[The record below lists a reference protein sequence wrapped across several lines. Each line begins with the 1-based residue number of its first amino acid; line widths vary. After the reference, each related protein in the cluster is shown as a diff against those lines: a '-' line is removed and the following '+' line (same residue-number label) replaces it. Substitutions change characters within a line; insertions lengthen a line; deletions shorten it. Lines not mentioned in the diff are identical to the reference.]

1 MNDTYNSHYCSS
13 LSVDSEN
20 RHTLFIYVCESVA
33 SAHRIVKD
41 FPLGRLLATIMLM
54 NNDANNM
61 DLQAYDQAIDYL
73 YGLINFEMRRHDRY
87 MASKLDASRPHR
99 LMEFLGNPHREFPS
113 IHIAGTKGKGS
124 VAAICAASLQAA
136 GYRVGLY
143 TSPHVQEFRERIR
156 ILTPDDP
163 DGRIPPADFVRLMD
177 RLKTAVAAVEDITW
191 FEVVTAIAFLHFAQ
205 QKVDVAVVEVGL
217 GGRLDA
223 TNVVTPLVSVITR
236 LSFDHTDLL
245 GNTLSQIAW
254 EKGGII
260 KPGIPVVTAPQQLE
274 AQNKLVE
281 IAVERESPISIVGQN
296 WKFEGRKQELV
307 ITRSP
312 SDFCPHPS
320 AFPLALVGD
329 HQVENGAVAVAALA
343 TVQPQLPNLTL
354 DAVRTGLA
362 TVQWNGRLQ
371 TLHESPATP
380 TILLD
385 CAHNVDSAIRL
396 RHALT
401 HDYQYEKLWLIFG
414 ASAGKD
420 VAGMLTELLP
430 LAAGA
435 VATIST
441 HPRADAPEDIVR
453 LAAQAGYTMTAN
465 PDLTQAVSQ
474 TWQKA
479 GPHDLICVTGSIF
492 VVGDLLNQWENLQS
506 ILLFPGIADNKTA
519 VSE

>member
-1 MNDTYNSHYCSS
+1 MD
-13 LSVDSEN
+13 DD
-20 RHTLFIYVCESVA
+20 A
-33 SAHRIVKD
+33 D
-41 FPLGRLLATIMLM
+41 
-54 NNDANNM
+54 NNAYE
-61 DLQAYDQAIDYL
+61 QALDYL

-87 MASKLDASRPHR
+87 MASKLDASRSQR
-99 LMEFLGNPHREFPS
+99 LMDFLGNPHQQFPS

-124 VAAICAASLQAA
+124 VAAICAASLRAA

-156 ILTPDDP
+156 ILTPDDA
-163 DGRIPPADFVRLMD
+163 DGRIPPPDFVQLLA
-177 RLKTAVAAVEDITW
+177 RLKTAVAAIDDITW

-205 QKVDVAVVEVGL
+205 QGVDVAVVEVGL

-260 KPGIPVVTAPQQLE
+260 KPGVPVVTAPQQPE
-274 AQNKLVE
+274 ALKRLQA
-281 IAVERESPISIVGQN
+281 IAAERQSPISIVGQN
-296 WKFEGRKQELV
+296 WQFEGRRQKAESRKQEL
-307 ITRSP
+307 IIMQSP
-312 SDFCPHPS
+312 SSFCPHPS

-329 HQVENGAVAVAALA
+329 HQVENGAVAIAALA
-343 TVQPQLPNLTL
+343 AVQPQLSNLTL

-371 TLHESPATP
+371 TLYEAPDTP
-380 TILLD
+380 TLLVD
-385 CAHNVDSAIRL
+385 CAHNVDSATRL

-401 HDYQYEKLWLIFG
+401 HDYQYEKLWLVYG

-420 VAGMLTELLP
+420 VAGMLAELLP

-441 HPRADAPEDIVR
+441 HPRADQPEEIVT
-453 LAAQAGYTMTAN
+453 LAAQAGFSMAAEADLVTAV
-465 PDLTQAVSQ
+465 TQ

-479 GPHDLICVTGSIF
+479 GPNDLICVTGSIF

-506 ILLFPGIADNKTA
+506 KLLSQNKPVTKPAVPG
-519 VSE
+519 

>member
-1 MNDTYNSHYCSS
+1 MND
-13 LSVDSEN
+13 
-20 RHTLFIYVCESVA
+20 
-33 SAHRIVKD
+33 
-41 FPLGRLLATIMLM
+41 G
-54 NNDANNM
+54 NNDTDM
-61 DLQAYDQAIDYL
+61 KTYDEAIDYL

-87 MASKLDASRPHR
+87 MASKLDAARPHR
-99 LMEFLGNPHREFPS
+99 LMEFLGNPHRQFPS

-124 VAAICAASLQAA
+124 VAAMCATSLRAA

-156 ILTPDDP
+156 ILTPDDG
-163 DGRIPPADFVRLMD
+163 DGRIPPADFVRLMGQ
-177 RLKTAVAAVEDITW
+177 LKTAVAAIEDITW

-205 QKVDVAVVEVGL
+205 QGVDVAVVEVGL

-245 GNTLSQIAW
+245 GNTLAQIAW

-260 KPGIPVVTAPQQLE
+260 KPGVPVVTAPQQPE
-274 AQNKLVE
+274 AHDKLVE
-281 IAVERESPISIVGQN
+281 IAAERGSPISIVGQN
-296 WKFEGRKQELV
+296 WRFEGRREKGEGRKQELV

-312 SDFCPHPS
+312 SHFCPQPS

-329 HQVENGAVAVAALA
+329 HQVENGAIAVAALA
-343 TVQPQLPNLTL
+343 AVQPQLPDLTL
-354 DAVRTGLA
+354 DAVRVGLA

-371 TLHESPATP
+371 ILHETPNTP

-401 HDYQYEKLWLIFG
+401 HDYEYENLWLIFG

-420 VAGMLTELLP
+420 VAGMLAELLP

-441 HPRADAPEDIVR
+441 HPRADTPEEIVH
-453 LAAQAGYTMTAN
+453 LAAQSGHSMTTNHNLA
-465 PDLTQAVSQ
+465 QAVVQ

-479 GPHDLICVTGSIF
+479 GPRDLICVTGSIF

-506 ILLFPGIADNKTA
+506 ELLASNVPIEKTA
-519 VSE
+519 VPR

>member
-1 MNDTYNSHYCSS
+1 MNDEADN
-13 LSVDSEN
+13 
-20 RHTLFIYVCESVA
+20 
-33 SAHRIVKD
+33 K
-41 FPLGRLLATIMLM
+41 
-54 NNDANNM
+54 
-61 DLQAYDQAIDYL
+61 AYDQAIDYL

-87 MASKLDASRPHR
+87 MASKLDALRSHR
-99 LMEFLGNPHREFPS
+99 LMDFLGNPHQQFPS

-124 VAAICAASLQAA
+124 VAAMCAASLRAA

-156 ILTPDDP
+156 ILTPDDS
-163 DGRIPPADFVRLMD
+163 DGRIPQPAFVHLMD
-177 RLKTAVAAVEDITW
+177 RLKTAVAAIEEITW
-191 FEVVTAIAFLHFAQ
+191 FEVVTAIAFLYFAQ

-245 GNTLSQIAW
+245 GNTLAQIAW

-260 KPGIPVVTAPQQLE
+260 KPGVPVITAPQQPEALE
-274 AQNKLVE
+274 RLQE
-281 IAVERESPISIVGQN
+281 IAVERGSPISIVGQN
-296 WKFEGRKQELV
+296 WQFEGRRPKAESRKQELL
-307 ITRSP
+307 ITHSP
-312 SDFCPHPS
+312 SDFCPHSS

-343 TVQPQLPNLTL
+343 AVQPHLTGLTL
-354 DAVRTGLA
+354 DAIRAGLA

-371 TLHESPATP
+371 TIHEAPNTP
-380 TILLD
+380 TLLVD

-401 HDYQYEKLWLIFG
+401 HDYQFDKLWLIYG

-420 VAGMLTELLP
+420 IAGMLAELLP

-441 HPRADAPEDIVR
+441 HPRADQPDEIVA
-453 LAAQAGYTMTAN
+453 LAAQAGFSMTAED
-465 PDLTQAVSQ
+465 DLA
-474 TWQKA
+474 
-479 GPHDLICVTGSIF
+479 
-492 VVGDLLNQWENLQS
+492 
-506 ILLFPGIADNKTA
+506 TA
-519 VSE
+519 VT

>member
-1 MNDTYNSHYCSS
+1 
-13 LSVDSEN
+13 
-20 RHTLFIYVCESVA
+20 
-33 SAHRIVKD
+33 
-41 FPLGRLLATIMLM
+41 M
-54 NNDANNM
+54 NNGVNNI
-61 DLQAYDQAIDYL
+61 DTQAYEQALDYL

-87 MASKLDASRPHR
+87 MASKLDASRPQQ
-99 LMEFLGNPHREFPS
+99 LMAFLGNPHQRFPS

-124 VAAICAASLQAA
+124 VAAMCAASLRAA

-156 ILTPDDP
+156 ILTPDDA
-163 DGRIPPADFVRLMD
+163 DGRIPPSNFVHLMD
-177 RLKTAVAAVEDITW
+177 QLKTAVTAIEEITW

-205 QKVDVAVVEVGL
+205 QGIDVAVVEVGL

-260 KPGIPVVTAPQQLE
+260 KPGIPVVTAPQQPE
-274 AQNKLVE
+274 AHDKLVE
-281 IAVERESPISIVGQN
+281 IAAERGCTLSVVGQD
-296 WKFEGRKQELV
+296 WQFEGRKQELI
-307 ITRSP
+307 ITQSP
-312 SDFCPHPS
+312 SSFCPHPS

-329 HQVENGAVAVAALA
+329 HQVENAAVAVAALA
-343 TVQPQLPNLTL
+343 AAQPHLPDLTL
-354 DAVRTGLA
+354 TAVRTGLA
-362 TVQWNGRLQ
+362 TVRWNGRLQ
-371 TLHESPATP
+371 TLHKTTGTP
-380 TILLD
+380 TVLLD

-401 HDYQYEKLWLIFG
+401 QDYQYKKLWLIFG

-420 VAGMLTELLP
+420 VAGMLAELLP

-441 HPRADAPEDIVR
+441 HPRADTPEEIAA
-453 LAAQAGYTMTAN
+453 LAAQAGFSMTAE
-465 PDLTQAVSQ
+465 PDLETAVTQI
-474 TWQKA
+474 WQKA
-479 GPHDLICVTGSIF
+479 GPNDLICVTGSIF

-506 ILLFPGIADNKTA
+506 KLLSQNTPVEKPAISG
-519 VSE
+519 

>member
-1 MNDTYNSHYCSS
+1 M
-13 LSVDSEN
+13 
-20 RHTLFIYVCESVA
+20 SVA
-33 SAHRIVKD
+33 SAICLVKD
-41 FPLGRLLATIMLM
+41 FPLGRLLATILLM
-54 NNDANNM
+54 NDDADNNAYE
-61 DLQAYDQAIDYL
+61 QALDYL

-87 MASKLDASRPHR
+87 MAAKLDASRSQR
-99 LMEFLGNPHREFPS
+99 LMDFLGNPHQQFPS

-124 VAAICAASLQAA
+124 VAAICAASLRAA

-156 ILTPDDP
+156 ILTPDDA
-163 DGRIPPADFVRLMD
+163 DGRIPPPDFVQLMA
-177 RLKTAVAAVEDITW
+177 RLKTAVAAIDDITW
-191 FEVVTAIAFLHFAQ
+191 FEVVTAIAFLYFAQ
-205 QKVDVAVVEVGL
+205 QDVDVAVVEVGL

-260 KPGIPVVTAPQQLE
+260 KPGVPVVTAPQQPE
-274 AQNKLVE
+274 ALDKLVE
-281 IAVERESPISIVGQN
+281 IAAERQSPISIVGQN
-296 WKFEGRKQELV
+296 WQFEGKRQKAESKKQELI
-307 ITRSP
+307 ITHSP
-312 SDFCPHPS
+312 SDFCPNLS

-329 HQVENGAVAVAALA
+329 HQVENGVVAVATLA
-343 TVQPQLPNLTL
+343 AVAPHLPNLNL

-371 TLHESPATP
+371 TLHEAPDTP
-380 TILLD
+380 TLLVD

-401 HDYQYEKLWLIFG
+401 HDYGYEKLWLIFG

-420 VAGMLTELLP
+420 IAGMLAELLP

-441 HPRADAPEDIVR
+441 HPRADQPEEIVT
-453 LAAQAGYTMTAN
+453 LAAQAGFVMTAED
-465 PDLTQAVSQ
+465 DLVTAVTQ

-479 GPHDLICVTGSIF
+479 GPNDLICVTGSIF

-506 ILLFPGIADNKTA
+506 KLLFQNKPVAKPAVPG
-519 VSE
+519 

>member
-1 MNDTYNSHYCSS
+1 
-13 LSVDSEN
+13 
-20 RHTLFIYVCESVA
+20 
-33 SAHRIVKD
+33 
-41 FPLGRLLATIMLM
+41 M
-54 NNDANNM
+54 NNDADNIAYE
-61 DLQAYDQAIDYL
+61 QALDYL

-87 MASKLDASRPHR
+87 MAAKLDASRSHQ
-99 LMEFLGNPHREFPS
+99 LMDFLGNPHQQFPS

-124 VAAICAASLQAA
+124 VAAMCAASLRAA

-156 ILTPDDP
+156 ILTPDDA
-163 DGRIPPADFVRLMD
+163 DGRIPPPDFVQLME
-177 RLKTAVAAVEDITW
+177 RLKTAVAAIDDITW

-205 QKVDVAVVEVGL
+205 QGVDVAVVEVGL

-223 TNVVTPLVSVITR
+223 TNVIIPLVSVITR

-260 KPGIPVVTAPQQLE
+260 KPGVPVVTAPQQPEALE
-274 AQNKLVE
+274 RLQA
-281 IAVERESPISIVGQN
+281 IAVERESPISVVGQN
-296 WKFEGRKQELV
+296 WQFEGRRQKAESRKQELV
-307 ITRSP
+307 MMRSP
-312 SDFCPHPS
+312 SAFCPHSS

-329 HQVENGAVAVAALA
+329 HQVENGAVAVATLA
-343 TVQPQLPNLTL
+343 TVVTHLPNLTL
-354 DAVRTGLA
+354 EAVQTGLA

-371 TLHESPATP
+371 TIHEAPATP
-380 TILLD
+380 TLLVD

-401 HDYQYEKLWLIFG
+401 HDYQYEKLWLVYG

-420 VAGMLTELLP
+420 VAGMLAELLP

-435 VATIST
+435 VATISS
-441 HPRADAPEDIVR
+441 HPRADQPEEIVA
-453 LAAQAGYTMTAN
+453 LAAQAGFVMMAEDDLVTAV
-465 PDLTQAVSQ
+465 TQ

-479 GPHDLICVTGSIF
+479 GPNDLICVTGSIF

-506 ILLFPGIADNKTA
+506 KLLSQNNPVAKPAVPG
-519 VSE
+519 

>member
-1 MNDTYNSHYCSS
+1 
-13 LSVDSEN
+13 
-20 RHTLFIYVCESVA
+20 
-33 SAHRIVKD
+33 
-41 FPLGRLLATIMLM
+41 M
-54 NNDANNM
+54 NNEADNK
-61 DLQAYDQAIDYL
+61 AYDQAIDYL
-73 YGLINFEMRRHDRY
+73 YGLINFEMRQHDRY
-87 MASKLDASRPHR
+87 MASKLDASRSRR
-99 LMEFLGNPHREFPS
+99 LMDFLGNPHQQFPS

-124 VAAICAASLQAA
+124 VAAMCAASLRAA

-156 ILTPDDP
+156 ILTPDDS
-163 DGRIPPADFVRLMD
+163 DGRISQSEFVQLMD
-177 RLKTAVAAVEDITW
+177 RLKTAVAAIEEITW
-191 FEVVTAIAFLHFAQ
+191 FEVVTAIAFLYFVQ

-260 KPGIPVVTAPQQLE
+260 KPGVPVITAPQEPE
-274 AQNKLVE
+274 ALQRLQE
-281 IAVERESPISIVGQN
+281 IAVERESPISVVGQN
-296 WKFEGRKQELV
+296 WQFEGRKQKAEGGKQTLV
-307 ITRSP
+307 ITHSP
-312 SDFCPHPS
+312 SDFCPQSS

-329 HQVENGAVAVAALA
+329 HQVENAATAVAALA
-343 TVQPQLPNLTL
+343 AAQPQLSNLTL
-354 DAVRTGLA
+354 DAIRTGLA

-371 TLHESPATP
+371 TLHEAPDTP
-380 TILLD
+380 TLLVD

-401 HDYQYEKLWLIFG
+401 HDYQFEKLWLIYG

-420 VAGMLTELLP
+420 VAGMLAELLP

-441 HPRADAPEDIVR
+441 HPRADQPKEIVA
-453 LAAQAGYTMTAN
+453 LAAQAGFSMTAES
-465 PDLTQAVSQ
+465 DLATAVTQ
-474 TWQKA
+474 TWQQA
-479 GPHDLICVTGSIF
+479 GPNDLICVTGSIF

-506 ILLFPGIADNKTA
+506 KLL
-519 VSE
+519 S